1 MKAIRATV
9 LLSALLILSACGP
22 LINLMEVD
30 VRLPATRPLNILGRE
45 MAVFTPQYD
54 SVSVTDSVLL
64 YKFAQSLA
72 DALSSEAYLASGSV
86 PVFSHYTGSEA
97 LGTLEQPD
105 YVHRLALETG
115 TNMVF
120 MVDSVE
126 IGGFFT
132 REVSQ
137 VEDDYKLHYLMA
149 PFTSVVRV
157 FDAEKVQ
164 FIKYIPLRDTVAWE
178 VWIPSETE
186 KVAIPT
192 TAFQDLQRASEYFAE
207 ELAETFMDQWE
218 TQDRVIFVYNK
229 RDWNLAYDHAL
240 AFAWD
245 EAMKIWLELVKG
257 TNAKEV
263 ACAAFN
269 LALACE
275 MQGNFELA
283 QKWLDLSQKTYDLP
297 EAKYYKELLQ
307 ERKKQKLLF

>member
-1 MKAIRATV
+1 MKAIRTTV

-22 LINLMEVD
+22 LINIMEVD

-72 DALSSEAYLASGSV
+72 DALSSEAYLSTGSV

-132 REVSQ
+132 REVSR
-137 VEDDYKLHYLMA
+137 VEDDYKLQYLMA

-178 VWIPSETE
+178 VWIPSESE
-186 KVAIPT
+186 KIAIPA
-192 TAFQDLQRASEYFAE
+192 TAFQDLQRASEYFAK
-207 ELAETFMDQWE
+207 ELAATFMDQWE

-245 EAMKIWLELVKG
+245 ESMKIWLDLVKG

-297 EAKYYKELLQ
+297 EAQYYKELLQ

>member
-1 MKAIRATV
+1 MKAIRTTG
-9 LLSALLILSACGP
+9 LLSVLLILSSCGP
-22 LINLMEVD
+22 LINIMEVD
-30 VRLPATRPLNILGRE
+30 VRLPATRPINIMGRE

-64 YKFAQSLA
+64 HNFSQSLA
-72 DALSSEAYLASGSV
+72 DALASEAYLASGSV

-115 TNMVF
+115 TNLVF

-126 IGGFFT
+126 IGGFYS
-132 REVSQ
+132 REVSR

-157 FDAEKVQ
+157 YDAEKVQ

-178 VWIPSETE
+178 VWIPSENET
-186 KVAIPT
+186 VSIPSS
-192 TAFQDLQRASEYFAE
+192 AFQDLQRASEFFAK
-207 ELAETFMDQWE
+207 ELAETFVDQWE
-218 TQDRVIFVYNK
+218 TQDRVIYVYEK
-229 RDWNLAYDHAL
+229 RDWNLAYNHAL

-245 EAMKIWLELVKG
+245 EAMKIWMELVKG

-283 QKWLDLSQKTYDLP
+283 QKWLDLSQKTFDLP
-297 EAKYYKELLQ
+297 EAKYYSELLQ
-307 ERKKQKLLF
+307 DRKKQKLLF

>member
-1 MKAIRATV
+1 MKAIRTTG
-9 LLSALLILSACGP
+9 LLSVLLILSSCGP
-22 LINLMEVD
+22 LINIMEVD
-30 VRLPATRPLNILGRE
+30 VRLPATRPINIVGRE

-64 YKFAQSLA
+64 HKFAQSLA
-72 DALSSEAYLASGSV
+72 DALASEAYLAPGSV

-115 TNMVF
+115 TNLVF
-120 MVDSVE
+120 MVDSVD
-126 IGGFFT
+126 IGGFFS
-132 REVSQ
+132 RDISQ
-137 VEDDYKLHYLMA
+137 VEDDYKLNYLMA

-157 FDAEKVQ
+157 YDAEKVQ

-178 VWIPSETE
+178 VWIPSDSET
-186 KVAIPT
+186 VSIPAS
-192 TAFQDLQRASEYFAE
+192 AFQDLQKASEFFAK

-218 TQDRVIFVYNK
+218 TQDRVIFVYEK
-229 RDWNLAYDHAL
+229 RDWNLAYNHAL

-245 EAMKIWLELVKG
+245 EAMKIWMELVKG
-257 TNAKEV
+257 TNTKEV

-283 QKWLDLSQKTYDLP
+283 QKWLDLSQKTFELP
-297 EAKYYKELLQ
+297 EAKYYNELLQ
-307 ERKKQKLLF
+307 DRKKQKMLF

>member
-1 MKAIRATV
+1 MKAIRTTGILAV
-9 LLSALLILSACGP
+9 LLMLSACGP
-22 LINLMEVD
+22 LINILEVD
-30 VRLPATRPLNILGRE
+30 VRLPATRPLNVLGRE
-45 MAVFTPQYD
+45 MSVFTPKYD
-54 SVSVTDSVLL
+54 SVSITDSVLL
-64 YKFAQSLA
+64 QKFAQSLA
-72 DALSSEAYLASGSV
+72 ETLASEAYLSPGSV

-115 TNMVF
+115 TNLVF

-126 IGGFFT
+126 IGGFLT
-132 REVSQ
+132 REVTR
-137 VEDDYKLHYLMA
+137 VEDDYKLQYLMA

-178 VWIPSETE
+178 VWVPSETE
-186 KVAIPT
+186 TVSIPSS
-192 TAFQDLQRASEYFAE
+192 AFKDLQRASEYFAQ
-207 ELAETFMDQWE
+207 ELAGSFMDQWE
-218 TQDRVIFVYNK
+218 TQDRVIFVYDK
-229 RDWNLAYDHAL
+229 RAWNLAYNHAL

-245 EAMKIWLELVKG
+245 EAMKIWMELVKG

-269 LALACE
+269 MALACE

-283 QKWLDLSQKTYDLP
+283 QKWLDLSQKTFDLP
-297 EAKYYKELLQ
+297 EAKYYRELLQ
-307 ERKKQKLLF
+307 ERKKQKMLF

>member
-1 MKAIRATV
+1 MKAIRTTGLLSV
-9 LLSALLILSACGP
+9 LLLLSACGP
-22 LINLMEVD
+22 LINIMEVD
-30 VRLPATRPLNILGRE
+30 VRLPATRPINILGRE

-64 YKFAQSLA
+64 QKFAMSLA
-72 DALSSEAYLASGSV
+72 DALASESYLSPGSV

-97 LGTLEQPD
+97 LGTLDQPD

-137 VEDDYKLHYLMA
+137 VQDDYKLQYLMA

-157 FDAEKVQ
+157 YDAEKVE
-164 FIKYIPLRDTVAWE
+164 FIKYIPLCDTVAWE
-178 VWIPSETE
+178 VWIPTETE
-186 KVAIPT
+186 TVSIPS
-192 TAFQDLQRASEYFAE
+192 TAFQDLQRASEYFAR

-218 TQDRVIFVYNK
+218 TQDRVVFVYEK
-229 RDWNLAYDHAL
+229 RAWNMAYNHAL

-245 EAMKIWLELVKG
+245 EAMKIWMELVKG
-257 TNAKEV
+257 TDTKEV

-269 LALACE
+269 MALACE

-283 QKWLDLSQKTYDLP
+283 EKWLDLSQKSYDLP
-297 EAKYYKELLQ
+297 EAKYYRELLQ